1 MAQHRPPPV
10 AGAPYTNNYSFH
22 GMQHLHTNSDPMS
35 QVSFEPAIAGPAA
48 QPPNDYMETASVVSD
63 TTVRPQTGVNRSG
76 HYPQEDYVSY
86 GRNQHGGYPSQGT
99 PYPPSFPA
107 DSWPQDGQSSAYQGY
122 GHGRPM
128 SSAPGTES
136 RPMDYEGRP
145 PPQQHQRPNPARP
158 MQTPYER
165 TEYGSDDERSDN
177 RSDTSGPEGNSKP
190 NTFLTSLKE
199 GLKNIELMELVPIAG
214 VIGASAY
221 HYLKHRNSKNAVPF
235 KEPEW
240 MRYLNNIA
248 FAHNAYSM
256 FKHKKPSNN
265 NMYGGGYGH
274 HGHHNKHH
282 GKYNGQSKY
291 TSHGIGGASGVNSSG
306 GIPWAKI
313 IGAVATSAMA
323 RPGAFGGG
331 GGYGGGGKYG
341 NGGGFG
347 QGPFGQGG
355 GQPNASYSQYGR
367 PSGQMGGNNGDMVSN
382 VLGKIM
388 SGLFKGNQAGRT
400 RDLESSGHGDY
411 DDDILSG
418 FDDGSAVQKVVAEHY
433 YRSIYR
439 KNMNMQQATAQTMGG
454 AAAIKAL
461 RSEEQMWQQLEHSMF
476 LPPDLRKDQI
486 IMGLALSEAE
496 DLLERKA
503 QCCQLRP
510 EDTLENVGKIA
521 LATIIKLNMDE
532 EAMNSRHSSSS
543 TGTPARRRNE
553 ESHRRSNRRDDSR
566 STHRTKDQYRSHHD
580 NGLDRINPDSSLD
593 PYNHRQRHS
602 TRSGDYHYKGASA
615 PNSRRV
621 RDDPYAH

>member
-22 GMQHLHTNSDPMS
+22 GMQNLNTNSDPMS
-35 QVSFEPAIAGPAA
+35 HMSFEPVVPGPAA
-48 QPPNDYMETASVVSD
+48 QPPPNDYLETASVVSD
-63 TTVRPQTGVNRSG
+63 TTVRPPGGVNRSG
-76 HYPQEDYVSY
+76 HYPQGGYASY
-86 GRNQHGGYPSQGT
+86 GREQHGGYPSQGT
-99 PYPPSFPA
+99 SYPPSYPA
-107 DSWPQDGQSSAYQGY
+107 DSWPQDGESSAYQGY

-128 SSAPGTES
+128 SSAPGTEG
-136 RPMDYEGRP
+136 RPMGYADGRP
-145 PPQQHQRPNPARP
+145 HPQQRPPRRP
-158 MQTPYER
+158 PTAYNR
-165 TEYGSDDERSDN
+165 SEYGSDDERSDG
-177 RSDTSGPEGNSKP
+177 RSDTSGPEGNPKP

-214 VIGASAY
+214 VLGASAY
-221 HYLKHRNSKNAVPF
+221 HYLKYRNSKNAVPF

-256 FKHKKPSNN
+256 FKHKKPSNG
-265 NMYGGGYGH
+265 MPYGGGHGH
-274 HGHHNKHH
+274 HGHHNKY
-282 GKYNGQSKY
+282 GRYNGQSKY
-291 TSHGIGGASGVNSSG
+291 TNHGIGAASGGNSSG

-313 IGAVATSAMA
+313 LGAVATSAMA

-331 GGYGGGGKYG
+331 GGYGGGKYG

-355 GQPNASYSQYGR
+355 GRPNASHPQFGR
-367 PSGQMGGNNGDMVSN
+367 PNGQMGGNNGDMVNN

-400 RDLESSGHGDY
+400 RDLESSGQGDY

-418 FDDGSAVQKVVAEHY
+418 FDDASAVQKVVAEHY

-439 KNMNMQQATAQTMGG
+439 KNMNMQQANAQTMGG

-461 RSEEQMWQQLEHSMF
+461 RSEEHMSQQLENSMF
-476 LPPDLRKDQI
+476 VPPDLRQDQMV
-486 IMGLALSEAE
+486 MGLALSEVE

-503 QCCQLRP
+503 QCCALRP
-510 EDTLENVGKIA
+510 EDNMENVGKIA
-521 LATIIKLNMDE
+521 LATIIKLKMDE
-532 EAMNSRHSSSS
+532 EAMDNRRDHSSRS
-543 TGTPARRRNE
+543 TGTPARRRKE
-553 ESHRRSNRRDDSR
+553 GSHRESSR
-566 STHRTKDQYRSHHD
+566 HGSRYKSKDHYSHHADGTHRNNYESPSH
-580 NGLDRINPDSSLD
+580 D
-593 PYNHRQRHS
+593 PYSHRHPTRTGNHH
-602 TRSGDYHYKGASA
+602 YYKGASA
-615 PNSRRV
+615 PNSRRE